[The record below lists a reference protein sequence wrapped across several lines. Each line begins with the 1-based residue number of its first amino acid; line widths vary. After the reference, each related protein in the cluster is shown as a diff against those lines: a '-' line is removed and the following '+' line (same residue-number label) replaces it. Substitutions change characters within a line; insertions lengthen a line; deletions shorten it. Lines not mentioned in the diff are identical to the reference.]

1 MTTLNSVVLGLVQ
14 GISEFLPVS
23 STGHLVLIHS
33 LFGTTEY
40 DLAFD
45 AVLHLATILAV
56 VIYFR
61 RDIFTLTNTL
71 LRRLS
76 RLPVNQKEITL
87 AYALMIGTVPAIIVG
102 LLLESYMEA
111 LFRQPL
117 LVAGFSIVGSILFMY
132 AEWRYLN
139 KVRDDRITMKKG
151 LYIGLFQCLALLP
164 GMSRSGAT
172 LVGGMLVGLS
182 RSESAR
188 FSFLLAIPIIAGSG
202 LKQLIDLQSADVT
215 FDWGGLFLATSVAF
229 FAALLA
235 IHFMLG
241 FVRRYTLWPFVW
253 YRIILAG
260 LIILVVYLA

>member
-1 MTTLNSVVLGLVQ
+1 M
-14 GISEFLPVS
+14 
-23 STGHLVLIHS
+23 
-33 LFGTTEY
+33 
-40 DLAFD
+40 
-45 AVLHLATILAV
+45 
-56 VIYFR
+56 
-61 RDIFTLTNTL
+61 
-71 LRRLS
+71 
-76 RLPVNQKEITL
+76 
-87 AYALMIGTVPAIIVG
+87 
-102 LLLESYMEA
+102 
-111 LFRQPL
+111 
-117 LVAGFSIVGSILFMY
+117 
-132 AEWRYLN
+132 
-139 KVRDDRITMKKG
+139 
-151 LYIGLFQCLALLP
+151 
-164 GMSRSGAT
+164 
-172 LVGGMLVGLS
+172 VGLS